1 MRTRHSLGLI
11 GSVALIL
18 GVFAP
23 ILSLPIVG
31 SANYFSNGSGDGTI
45 VLLVALIS
53 LLLTLRRRYEWL
65 LTTGIASLAMLL
77 FTFLNVRMRISAM
90 NAEAEST
97 LAGNP
102 FRGLADVAIQ
112 SVQIQ
117 WGWIVLVI
125 GSVLLI
131 VAAARRNQPVQNLR
145 KCPFCAELILSEAT
159 ICKHCRSE
167 VPVDTNAAIEPS
179 AASQPLF
186 PSRIIVTTAVLM
198 MMVPAVAWITPR
210 AYLIVTHCS
219 WRALECVW

>member
-31 SANYFSNGSGDGTI
+31 SVNYFSNGSGDGTI

-65 LTTGIASLAMLL
+65 LTTGIASLATLL

-112 SVQIQ
+112 SVQI
-117 WGWIVLVI
+117 
-125 GSVLLI
+125 
-131 VAAARRNQPVQNLR
+131 
-145 KCPFCAELILSEAT
+145 
-159 ICKHCRSE
+159 
-167 VPVDTNAAIEPS
+167 
-179 AASQPLF
+179 
-186 PSRIIVTTAVLM
+186 
-198 MMVPAVAWITPR
+198 
-210 AYLIVTHCS
+210 
-219 WRALECVW
+219 